1 MDVLKR
7 FGQAVRPYLFPV
19 AMLLLALACSMAL
32 RIIGYVPEAHSP
44 LHSALAF
51 GLVR

>member
-1 MDVLKR
+1 MEVLKR
-7 FGQAVRPYLFPV
+7 IGQAVRPYLFPV

-32 RIIGYVPEAHSP
+32 RVIGLVPEA
-44 LHSALAF
+44 HSALAF